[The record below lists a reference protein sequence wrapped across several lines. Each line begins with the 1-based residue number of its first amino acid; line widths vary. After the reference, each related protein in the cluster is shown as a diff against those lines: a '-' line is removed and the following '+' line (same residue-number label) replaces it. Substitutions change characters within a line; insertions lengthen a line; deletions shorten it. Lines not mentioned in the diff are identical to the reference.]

1 MKAYLNQL
9 TLSNPMWTSSLIK
22 YEKGFFFSSL
32 SLKRNSEYLQAG
44 IILTQ
49 KRKYCGV
56 ARVAFILLIYSESVS
71 EALFSSVA
79 ISAFILLSQIV
90 GKTI

>member
-1 MKAYLNQL
+1 MRR
-9 TLSNPMWTSSLIK
+9 I
-22 YEKGFFFSSL
+22 FFSGL
-32 SLKRNSEYLQAG
+32 STKRNSEYLQAG

-49 KRKYCGV
+49 KHKYYGL

-79 ISAFILLSQIV
+79 ISASILLSQIV